1 VHFACARCRQ
11 AARLGVGV
19 EVPQLGTSVFIIPR
33 DRVKNGGERPVVLN
47 SIASSVVEKRRGLH
61 ASHVFTYRDH
71 EL

>member
-1 VHFACARCRQ
+1 M
-11 AARLGVGV
+11 
-19 EVPQLGTSVFIIPR
+19 PQLGTLVFIIPR

-71 EL
+71 GL